1 LEVVTTKPLVA
12 QWQATTS
19 GRKPAPR
26 GVIITYVDSTPNWRK
41 YVHRSFIP
49 ISDQLLAEDDETV
62 KKKFEASFCSL
73 PVRRLRPPTVL
84 DDLLALLPLVAA
96 RRVVQKLRLNQG
108 KDPFNSLKE
117 KDWLD
122 QAKRIGDLKRYARI
136 ESKTLF

>member
-1 LEVVTTKPLVA
+1 MLIQRRIGE
-12 QWQATTS
+12 
-19 GRKPAPR
+19 
-26 GVIITYVDSTPNWRK
+26 ST
-41 YVHRSFIP
+41 FIAASYRF
-49 ISDQLLAEDDETV
+49 SDQLLAEDDETV
-62 KKKFEASFCSL
+62 KKKFEASFFSL

-117 KDWLD
+117 KDCLD